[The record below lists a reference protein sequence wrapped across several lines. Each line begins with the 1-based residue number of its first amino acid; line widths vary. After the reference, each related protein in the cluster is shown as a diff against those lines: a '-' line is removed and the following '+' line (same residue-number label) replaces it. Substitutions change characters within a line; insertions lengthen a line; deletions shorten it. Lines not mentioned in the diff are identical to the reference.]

1 MRKISSFILASIVCS
16 AVAVAQHGGG
26 GGGHEGGSGGGHEG
40 GGGGHVGG
48 GYVPQHGPEGHGGGV
63 QGGGYNGGGANRGGA
78 SGGGYNGDANRGG
91 VNGGNYGGGGGDRHF
106 NDFNGHPDAP
116 HVHDNGQWV
125 GHQGGDAH
133 YHLDQPW
140 SHGHFPGQFG
150 PSYVYRL
157 GGGGPNRFFFNGF
170 YFGVAPYDL
179 GYVNG
184 WNWGTDDVVL
194 YDDPDDPGWY
204 LAYNPRL
211 GTYAHVQY
219 YGR

>member
-1 MRKISSFILASIVCS
+1 MRKISSLILAAIMCS
-16 AVAVAQHGGG
+16 AVVLAQHGGG
-26 GGGHEGGSGGGHEG
+26 GGEHGG

-48 GYVPQHGPEGHGGGV
+48 GYVPQHGPEEHGGGGPNF
-63 QGGGYNGGGANRGGA
+63 GGGGNNHGGGG
-78 SGGGYNGDANRGG
+78 
-91 VNGGNYGGGGGDRHF
+91 YGGGGGDRHF
-106 NDFNGHPDAP
+106 NDFGGHPDAP
-116 HVHDNGQWV
+116 HVHDNGQWI

-170 YFGVAPYDL
+170 SFGVAPYDL
-179 GYVNG
+179 GYVNN
-184 WNWGTDDVVL
+184 WNWGADDVVL

>member
-1 MRKISSFILASIVCS
+1 MRKVLSFLLAGIVCS

-26 GGGHEGGSGGGHEG
+26 GHEG
-40 GGGGHVGG
+40 GGEGGHVGG
-48 GYVPQHGPEGHGGGV
+48 GYIPQHGPEMHGGG
-63 QGGGYNGGGANRGGA
+63 AP
-78 SGGGYNGDANRGG
+78 
-91 VNGGNYGGGGGDRHF
+91 GGNANYGGGDRHF
-106 NDFNGHPDAP
+106 SDFNGHPDAP

-125 GHQGGDAH
+125 GHQGGDPH
-133 YHLDQPW
+133 YHLDQPFA
-140 SHGHFPGQFG
+140 HGRFPGQFG

-179 GYVNG
+179 GYVSG
-184 WNWGTDDVVL
+184 WNWAADNVVL

-211 GTYAHVQY
+211 GTYVHVQY
-219 YGR
+219 FGR